1 MKFTLPKPPGR
12 LPVALFHDERNT
24 VEIYGKVLWKYCGVL
39 TIALFSNNSIVDRKG
54 RIIKKKSERRGLKGA
69 LRKQFS

>member
-1 MKFTLPKPPGR
+1 
-12 LPVALFHDERNT
+12 